1 MGLRRNVLLCGDS
14 ITEGFGGATNWGG
27 YRAKLLGL
35 RKTNN
40 LPWRCGGSTTT
51 MISGENR
58 YCGGSGLTIAQIDAL
73 LAVDGAQWQYDTVIA
88 HVGTN
93 DATQRNSGGVPTL
106 ATSQANLTTFLDRIR
121 AQQPLARVFFAK
133 IIPNQV
139 AAVDTLIVAQNA
151 AFATQIA
158 ARADAGLISIV
169 DMYAAFVANATWA
182 ADWMSDNTH
191 PNNFGYVKMAD
202 TWDTALTAAGW

>member
-1 MGLRRNVLLCGDS
+1 MGLRRNVMFCGDS
-14 ITEGFGGATNWGG
+14 ITEGFGGATNYGG
-27 YRAKLLGL
+27 FRAKLLGL

-40 LPWRCGGSTTT
+40 LPWRCGGSTTN

-73 LAVDGAQWQYDTVIA
+73 LAIDGPQWVYDTIIA

-93 DATQRNSGGVPTL
+93 DATQRNTGGVPTL

-121 AQQPLARVFFAK
+121 AQQPTARVFFAL
-133 IIPNQV
+133 IIPNTN
-139 AAVDTLIVAQNA
+139 AGADTLITAQNA
-151 AFATQIA
+151 AFAAQIA
-158 ARADAGLISIV
+158 ARADAGFITVV
-169 DMYAAFVANATWA
+169 DQNAAFRANAAWA
-182 ADWMSDNTH
+182 TEWMADATH
-191 PNNFGYVKMAD
+191 PNNFGYVTMAN